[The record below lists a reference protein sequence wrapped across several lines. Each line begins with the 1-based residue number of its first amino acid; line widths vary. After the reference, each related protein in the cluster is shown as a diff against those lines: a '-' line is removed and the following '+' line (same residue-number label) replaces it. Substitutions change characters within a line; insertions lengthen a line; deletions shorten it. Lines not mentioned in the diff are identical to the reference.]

1 MKYKEARNW
10 PGEELDER
18 SKDRTFQLIS
28 WRQIGR
34 LQVTDTSSLIEVGHK
49 ERKSRKRQARW
60 PHSAASDR
68 SLAVANSR
76 ATIFR
81 YNDWKLPLRVTAW
94 RLSIWKFHGLPWKSL
109 NLFRNWAQRL
119 WESIDPSFL
128 FHRSFAR
135 IVSLF
140 TSKREEWF
148 RSHSSHSWKRV
159 SLPLTLD
166 RQGDS

>member
-68 SLAVANSR
+68 PLAVANSR
-76 ATIFR
+76 STIFR

-94 RLSIWKFHGLPWKSL
+94 RLSIWKFHREKAWIYFEIGRSDCGNPSTP
-109 NLFRNWAQRL
+109 LFFFIDRSQ
-119 WESIDPSFL
+119 ES
-128 FHRSFAR
+128 
-135 IVSLF
+135 
-140 TSKREEWF
+140 F
-148 RSHSSHSWKRV
+148 RYLRRRGKNGFVLTRPIRGSV